1 MKISGDFLFRHAKII
16 ALAIVLICV
25 LAVSLQSYLLE
36 PNPLPVE
43 GTFITHYNNF
53 TIFRQAFFHLVQGQ
67 DLYKPWPAEHW
78 DLFKYSPAF
87 ALLMAPL
94 AAMPVFLGL
103 LFWNLINAT
112 VLFFAFWKIPLR
124 SDKIRLLALGFILIE
139 MITSLQNS
147 QSNCLITGLILFGFL
162 SMEKRR
168 IWLASLLIV
177 LSAFIKIFGLM
188 AVFLFL
194 LYPGKIKALL
204 YTILWTALLVILPLV
219 VIPPLQLIALY
230 KSWYLML
237 AQDHSA
243 SFGLSVFGW
252 LHSWFGIEGYKNLI
266 LLAGVLVFLLPLL
279 KFRQFRESRF
289 RLFFLSGILL
299 WVVLFNHK
307 AESPTYIIAVTGVT
321 IWFFIQEFRIG
332 NLILLMLVFVFT
344 VLSPTDIFPR
354 NTFVEAWCLKAVP
367 CILVWMKLTF
377 DMLTTGNRSGFL
389 IKAADREDTNP
400 S

>member
-112 VLFFAFWKIPLR
+112 VLFFAFWKVPFR

-204 YTILWTALLVILPLV
+204 YTILWTALLAILPLV
-219 VIPPLQLIALY
+219 V
-230 KSWYLML
+230 S
-237 AQDHSA
+237 H
-243 SFGLSVFGW
+243 
-252 LHSWFGIEGYKNLI
+252 
-266 LLAGVLVFLLPLL
+266 
-279 KFRQFRESRF
+279 
-289 RLFFLSGILL
+289 
-299 WVVLFNHK
+299 
-307 AESPTYIIAVTGVT
+307 
-321 IWFFIQEFRIG
+321 
-332 NLILLMLVFVFT
+332 
-344 VLSPTDIFPR
+344 
-354 NTFVEAWCLKAVP
+354 
-367 CILVWMKLTF
+367 
-377 DMLTTGNRSGFL
+377 RS
-389 IKAADREDTNP
+389 